1 MSESFKASDADAA
14 MAAMFGDAVK
24 ESKKPA
30 PAVSAADAAMAAMMG
45 GSSDKGKIS
54 DADAAMAAMMGGAGA
69 AEEKISDA
77 DAAMAAMME
86 GAGGSEKKLSDADAA
101 MAAMMGGADSAKP
114 KVSDADAAMA
124 AMMEGVATSPA
135 SAAPATSPAPA
146 AVPTED
152 KPLLT
157 LEDAKELVMLLEAGM
172 QQEADKK
179 LLAITKKHEES
190 FYQQVG
196 YLTRD
201 LHTAVQKFAY
211 DPRLREIT
219 DEEIPNASER
229 LRYIITV
236 TDKAATRTLDAVDKC
251 TPIALALKSSID
263 DLMPI
268 WKHLMNGR
276 IDRFEFVFLC
286 HRIDDLLKKTAED
299 ASDLS
304 NQLNEILMAQDFQ
317 DLTGQMIQRVVGL
330 ITEVEDKLLEFLRFF
345 GQYTPVQDQERLK
358 QKAIEAQGPALDSQI
373 EANAAAASQ
382 DEVDDLLA
390 SLGF

>member
-14 MAAMFGDAVK
+14 MAAMFGDAAK

-30 PAVSAADAAMAAMMG
+30 PAVSAADAAMAEMMS

-86 GAGGSEKKLSDADAA
+86 GAGGSEKKVSDADAA
-101 MAAMMGGADSAKP
+101 MAAMMGGANSAKP

-179 LLAITKKHEES
+179 LLAITQKHEES

>member
-1 MSESFKASDADAA
+1 MTENNVLSQHSPQGLITLDDAR
-14 MAAMFGDAVK
+14 
-24 ESKKPA
+24 
-30 PAVSAADAAMAAMMG
+30 
-45 GSSDKGKIS
+45 
-54 DADAAMAAMMGGAGA
+54 
-69 AEEKISDA
+69 
-77 DAAMAAMME
+77 
-86 GAGGSEKKLSDADAA
+86 
-101 MAAMMGGADSAKP
+101 
-114 KVSDADAAMA
+114 
-124 AMMEGVATSPA
+124 
-135 SAAPATSPAPA
+135 
-146 AVPTED
+146 
-152 KPLLT
+152 
-157 LEDAKELVMLLEAGM
+157 ELVMLLEAGM
-172 QQEADKK
+172 QQEADNK
-179 LLAITKKHEES
+179 LIALTQQHEES

-211 DPRLREIT
+211 DPRLREIA

-229 LRYIITV
+229 LRYIISV

-251 TPIALALKSSID
+251 SPIAHALKTSID

-286 HRIDDLLKKTAED
+286 HRIDDLLKKTAND
-299 ASDLS
+299 ATDLS

-317 DLTGQMIQRVVGL
+317 DLTGQMIQRVIGL
-330 ITEVEDKLLEFLRFF
+330 VTEVEEKLIDFLKFF
-345 GQYTPVQDQERLK
+345 GPENIELDQERIK

-373 EANAAAASQ
+373 ESNTAAASQ

>member
-1 MSESFKASDADAA
+1 MSEDLKTGAALSDAGVAA
-14 MAAMFGDAVK
+14 A
-24 ESKKPA
+24 
-30 PAVSAADAAMAAMMG
+30 
-45 GSSDKGKIS
+45 
-54 DADAAMAAMMGGAGA
+54 
-69 AEEKISDA
+69 
-77 DAAMAAMME
+77 
-86 GAGGSEKKLSDADAA
+86 GAGG
-101 MAAMMGGADSAKP
+101 
-114 KVSDADAAMA
+114 
-124 AMMEGVATSPA
+124 
-135 SAAPATSPAPA
+135 
-146 AVPTED
+146 D
-152 KPLLT
+152 KPLIT
-157 LEDAKELVMLLEAGM
+157 LEDAREIVMLLEAGM

-179 LLAITKKHEES
+179 LLAITQKHEES

-196 YLTRD
+196 CLTRD

-286 HRIDDLLKKTAED
+286 HRIDDLLKKTASD

-330 ITEVEDKLLEFLRFF
+330 ITEVEDKLVEFLRFF
-345 GQYTPVQDQERLK
+345 GQYTPVQDQERMK
-358 QKAIEAQGPALDSQI
+358 QKAIEAQGPALGSQI
-373 EANAAAASQ
+373 EDNTAAASQ

>member
-14 MAAMFGDAVK
+14 MAAMFGDAAK

-30 PAVSAADAAMAAMMG
+30 PAVSAADAAMAEMMG

-77 DAAMAAMME
+77 DAAMAAMMG
-86 GAGGSEKKLSDADAA
+86 GAGGAEPKVSDADAA
-101 MAAMMGGADSAKP
+101 MAAMMGGAGGAEA

-124 AMMEGVATSPA
+124 AMMESAATAPAKAAPAAPQAPA
-135 SAAPATSPAPA
+135 SAPE
-146 AVPTED
+146 ED

-179 LLAITKKHEES
+179 LLAITQKHEES

>member
-14 MAAMFGDAVK
+14 MAAMFGDAAK

-30 PAVSAADAAMAAMMG
+30 PAVSAADAAMAKMMG

-77 DAAMAAMME
+77 DAAMAAMMG
-86 GAGGSEKKLSDADAA
+86 GAGGAEPKVSDADAA
-101 MAAMMGGADSAKP
+101 MAAMMGGAGGAEA

-124 AMMEGVATSPA
+124 AMMESAATAPAKAAPAAPQAPA
-135 SAAPATSPAPA
+135 SAPE
-146 AVPTED
+146 ED

-179 LLAITKKHEES
+179 LLAITQKHEES

>member
-1 MSESFKASDADAA
+1 MTENNIPTQHTSQGLITLDDAR
-14 MAAMFGDAVK
+14 
-24 ESKKPA
+24 
-30 PAVSAADAAMAAMMG
+30 
-45 GSSDKGKIS
+45 
-54 DADAAMAAMMGGAGA
+54 
-69 AEEKISDA
+69 
-77 DAAMAAMME
+77 
-86 GAGGSEKKLSDADAA
+86 
-101 MAAMMGGADSAKP
+101 
-114 KVSDADAAMA
+114 
-124 AMMEGVATSPA
+124 
-135 SAAPATSPAPA
+135 
-146 AVPTED
+146 
-152 KPLLT
+152 
-157 LEDAKELVMLLEAGM
+157 ELVMLLEAGM
-172 QQEADKK
+172 QQEADNK
-179 LLAITKKHEES
+179 LIALTQQHEES

-211 DPRLREIT
+211 DPRLREIA

-229 LRYIITV
+229 LRYIISV

-251 TPIALALKSSID
+251 SPIAHALKTSID

-286 HRIDDLLKKTAED
+286 HRIDDLLKKTAND
-299 ASDLS
+299 ATDLS

-317 DLTGQMIQRVVGL
+317 DLTGQMIQRVIGL
-330 ITEVEDKLLEFLRFF
+330 VTEVEEKLIDFLKFF
-345 GQYTPVQDQERLK
+345 GPENIELDQERVK

>member
-1 MSESFKASDADAA
+1 MSE
-14 MAAMFGDAVK
+14 
-24 ESKKPA
+24 
-30 PAVSAADAAMAAMMG
+30 
-45 GSSDKGKIS
+45 INQ
-54 DADAAMAAMMGGAGA
+54 
-69 AEEKISDA
+69 
-77 DAAMAAMME
+77 
-86 GAGGSEKKLSDADAA
+86 
-101 MAAMMGGADSAKP
+101 
-114 KVSDADAAMA
+114 
-124 AMMEGVATSPA
+124 A
-135 SAAPATSPAPA
+135 SAMLQES
-146 AVPTED
+146 D
-152 KPLLT
+152 KPLIS
-157 LEDAKELVMLLEAGM
+157 LEDAREIVMLLEAGM
-172 QQEADKK
+172 QKEADRK
-179 LLAITKKHEES
+179 LIAITQQHEES

-229 LRYIITV
+229 LRYIISV
-236 TDKAATRTLDAVDKC
+236 TDKAATRTLDAVDRC
-251 TPIALALKSSID
+251 TPIAYALKSSID

-317 DLTGQMIQRVVGL
+317 DLTGQMIQRVIGLVG
-330 ITEVEDKLLEFLRFF
+330 EVESKLVEFLRFF
-345 GQYTPVQDQERLK
+345 GQYTPEQDQDRLM

-373 EANAAAASQ
+373 EANTAAASQ

-390 SLGF
+390 SLGFQE

>member
-14 MAAMFGDAVK
+14 MAAMFGDAAK

-30 PAVSAADAAMAAMMG
+30 PAVSAADAAMAEMMS

-86 GAGGSEKKLSDADAA
+86 GAGGSEKKVSDADAA

-179 LLAITKKHEES
+179 LLAITQKHEES

>member
-1 MSESFKASDADAA
+1 M
-14 MAAMFGDAVK
+14 
-24 ESKKPA
+24 
-30 PAVSAADAAMAAMMG
+30 
-45 GSSDKGKIS
+45 
-54 DADAAMAAMMGGAGA
+54 
-69 AEEKISDA
+69 
-77 DAAMAAMME
+77 
-86 GAGGSEKKLSDADAA
+86 
-101 MAAMMGGADSAKP
+101 
-114 KVSDADAAMA
+114 
-124 AMMEGVATSPA
+124 
-135 SAAPATSPAPA
+135 
-146 AVPTED
+146 
-152 KPLLT
+152 
-157 LEDAKELVMLLEAGM
+157 
-172 QQEADKK
+172 
-179 LLAITKKHEES
+179 
-190 FYQQVG
+190 
-196 YLTRD
+196 
-201 LHTAVQKFAY
+201 QKFAY

-286 HRIDDLLKKTAED
+286 HRIDDLLKKTASD

-330 ITEVEDKLLEFLRFF
+330 ITEVEDKLVEFLRFF
-345 GQYTPVQDQERLK
+345 GQYTPVQDQERMK
-358 QKAIEAQGPALDSQI
+358 QKAIEAQGPALGSQI
-373 EANAAAASQ
+373 EDNTAAASQ

>member
-1 MSESFKASDADAA
+1 MTDMKVNDPAQAKEALETSDTPLITLDDAR
-14 MAAMFGDAVK
+14 
-24 ESKKPA
+24 
-30 PAVSAADAAMAAMMG
+30 
-45 GSSDKGKIS
+45 
-54 DADAAMAAMMGGAGA
+54 
-69 AEEKISDA
+69 
-77 DAAMAAMME
+77 
-86 GAGGSEKKLSDADAA
+86 
-101 MAAMMGGADSAKP
+101 
-114 KVSDADAAMA
+114 
-124 AMMEGVATSPA
+124 
-135 SAAPATSPAPA
+135 
-146 AVPTED
+146 
-152 KPLLT
+152 
-157 LEDAKELVMLLEAGM
+157 ELVMLLEAGM
-172 QQEADKK
+172 QKEADSK
-179 LLAITKKHEES
+179 LIAITQQREEC

-211 DPRLREIT
+211 DPRLREIA
-219 DEEIPNASER
+219 DEEMPNASER
-229 LRYIITV
+229 LRYIISV

-251 TPIALALKSSID
+251 SPIAHALKSSID

-317 DLTGQMIQRVVGL
+317 DLTGQMIQRVIGL
-330 ITEVEDKLLEFLRFF
+330 VTEVEEKLIDFLKFF
-345 GQYTPVQDQERLK
+345 GQYNPSEQHQQERAK

-373 EANAAAASQ
+373 ESNTAAASQ